1 MVKWFQLFL
10 LELFSLDI
18 VLHNALYISS
28 FNINLVSIS
37 RLTTYNFIRLFFLQS
52 KCILQDLSK
61 WRMIRLAEVQ
71 SGLYHLH
78 KPFAQSN
85 TEMLPS
91 SISLPSSSLV
101 ESCSVAS
108 NLWHF
113 RLGHIPTTKI
123 NLLSSFDSSITVT
136 CDSVYEICPLA
147 KQVKKVVISSIN

>member
-1 MVKWFQLFL
+1 M
-10 LELFSLDI
+10 
-18 VLHNALYISS
+18 
-28 FNINLVSIS
+28 
-37 RLTTYNFIRLFFLQS
+37 TG
-52 KCILQDLSK
+52 
-61 WRMIRLAEVQ
+61 LAEVQ

-78 KPFAQSN
+78 KPFAQAN

-91 SISLPSSSLV
+91 LIGLPSSSLV
-101 ESCSVAS
+101 ESCIVAS
-108 NLWHF
+108 DLWHF